1 MTTTSPIYTT
11 EPMATRALAA
21 EIRHDHVGFMQLLA
35 SHADGASFGTLTDVR
50 CETDKR
56 LDVVLEFTD
65 DDKVRR
71 VGIEA
76 KFDHEL
82 TRKQIEKELSN
93 VDTLFVLVS
102 SREAVPSWLATD
114 YPGVSVVTWGE
125 TLATFHESR
134 LTMQDVL
141 SIKLSKSR
149 VEEILRRLDLGKSL
163 PGGWVNVERN
173 GNGNPAIL
181 IYSPKLPDGRTL
193 RGQLQ
198 VTGRGTPDRLEDV
211 RFESFFGIEVA
222 LTDEHY
228 FDPERSDTVPA
239 WVQSLQRLQSSVLA
253 GNEDRLGISRSAAGT
268 SRKHVGAHKLALARK
283 HLTGSTYL
291 AQGYVDWAL
300 GPRTKSVNV
309 DQLPE
314 LAAITAEVFTGWYSI
329 ESKALVGVA
338 SRRVAE

>member
-141 SIKLSKSR
+141 SI
-149 VEEILRRLDLGKSL
+149 
-163 PGGWVNVERN
+163 
-173 GNGNPAIL
+173 
-181 IYSPKLPDGRTL
+181 
-193 RGQLQ
+193 RG
-198 VTGRGTPDRLEDV
+198 
-211 RFESFFGIEVA
+211 
-222 LTDEHY
+222 
-228 FDPERSDTVPA
+228 
-239 WVQSLQRLQSSVLA
+239 
-253 GNEDRLGISRSAAGT
+253 SAAGHLELT
-268 SRKHVGAHKLALARK
+268 AQRSPVGQLRGVNQNRRVSVPVAFNVHPPSGK
-283 HLTGSTYL
+283 GL
-291 AQGYVDWAL
+291 AQ
-300 GPRTKSVNV
+300 
-309 DQLPE
+309 
-314 LAAITAEVFTGWYSI
+314 I
-329 ESKALVGVA
+329 
-338 SRRVAE
+338 